1 MYNKYGEIALK
12 AYLMIVNE
20 NKKPGEAWD
29 IVSKEIFVNKEASQK
44 KGCPKDVFLSLCQEG
59 HLINVP
65 KDYYTK
71 SIKNKKY
78 ALKIVEL
85 LKNNHSINNI
95 STIWEQVNTG
105 TTHNSQIDVV
115 LALFKNNF
123 IN

>member
-12 AYLMIVNE
+12 AYSMIINQ
-20 NKKPGEAWD
+20 NKKPREAWD
-29 IVSKEIFVNKEASQK
+29 IVSQEIFINKKASQK

-59 HLINVP
+59 YLKNIK

-71 SIKNKKY
+71 SIKNKEY
-78 ALKIVEL
+78 TSRIVEL
-85 LKNNHSINNI
+85 LKNNHSIDNI
-95 STIWEQVNTG
+95 SALWKQLNTG
-105 TTHNSQIDVV
+105 TTYNSQIDVV